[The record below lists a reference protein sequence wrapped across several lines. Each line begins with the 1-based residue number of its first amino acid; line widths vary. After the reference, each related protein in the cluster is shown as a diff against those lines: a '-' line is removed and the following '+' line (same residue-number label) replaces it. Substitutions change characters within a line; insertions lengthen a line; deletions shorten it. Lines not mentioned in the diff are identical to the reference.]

1 MSRYMQGLIIQS
13 IIVVIA
19 VAGMFP
25 MTGLTG
31 MVSFGQAAFMAV
43 GSYFMAIISAQLGV
57 PLLLS
62 CLLGVLACVV
72 ISLCIAVPTMKLRRD
87 YFSLVSIGLNQAV
100 NALILTFS
108 SITGGAI
115 GFSRIKRVDNL
126 LWISLGIMVISV
138 ILIYNFKRSRF
149 GRMSIAVKNDELASR
164 SFGIKVYQL
173 KIKNYVIGS
182 IFAGIAGIIY
192 AFQTRIIDPSS
203 FDWSMSSELTLF
215 TFFGGTNS
223 LFGSTLS
230 AAVLKLLPETLRN
243 ITIFGQSLQIYRV
256 IIYALLIIIIINFR
270 PAGVF
275 GEWEPTTENLKKL
288 AHQAGKAP
296 GRIAGAL
303 KKRGGNG
310 NV

>member
-1 MSRYMQGLIIQS
+1 MTKYVQGLIVQS
-13 IIVVIA
+13 ATVVIA

-43 GSYFMAIISAQLGV
+43 GSYFMAIISSQLGV
-57 PLLLS
+57 PLFAS
-62 CLLGVLACVV
+62 CVIGVVACVV
-72 ISLCIAVPTMKLRRD
+72 LSLMIAVPTMKLRRD
-87 YFSLVSIGLNQAV
+87 YFSLVSISLNQAIG
-100 NALILTFS
+100 ALILTFS

-115 GFSRIKRVDNL
+115 GYSRIPKVQNL
-126 LWISLGIMVISV
+126 LYIALGIMAVSV
-138 ILIYNFKRSRF
+138 LLVYNYKRSRF

-164 SFGIKVYQL
+164 SFGIKVYSL
-173 KIKNYVIGS
+173 KVKNYVIGS

-192 AFQTRIIDPSS
+192 AFQTRIIDPTS

-230 AAVLKLLPETLRN
+230 AFVLKLMPEYLRN
-243 ITIFGQSLQIYRV
+243 ITIFGQSLQVYRV
-256 IIYALLIIIIINFR
+256 VIYCLLIIAIINFR

-288 AHQAGKAP
+288 ARKMYKPSRRVAVSFE
-296 GRIAGAL
+296 
-303 KKRGGNG
+303 KREEKGNG
-310 NV
+310 